1 MLDLLEVLRNA
12 VLITGLVLIMMLM
25 IEYCNI
31 GSHGSLF
38 ARLKS
43 SGINQVL
50 IGTLLG
56 LVPGCIGGFAAVS
69 LFTHKLLSFGALTAM
84 MIASSGDEA
93 FVMLA
98 TMPLKAL
105 LLFAILGALA
115 IVTGLVCDRYLF
127 KEQNFAFC
135 PDGYE
140 IHKEH
145 DSSIASPFR
154 LSSYK
159 DALRRPSRERL
170 LLLAGIALFV
180 VALLSGFAGHDHAGH
195 DHAGHDHAVHQEAAL
210 HQEVAHNLELH
221 EEVEHNHELHE
232 EAEHNHTLH
241 EEAAHNHT
249 LHGHA
254 THQESLQEI
263 IEERHLSTFTLHLL
277 DEEWMNCLFAIMSIV
292 TLLFTATAKEHFIKE
307 HLWHHVIKRHLLSIF
322 LWTLGGL
329 AVCKIGVQYLNIE
342 EWVSSNMIFV
352 ILLAV
357 AVGII
362 PESGPHLVFVTL
374 YLNGIVPFSVLLANS
389 ISQDGHTALPLLASS
404 RKTFL
409 KAKAVNIIIGA
420 VVGILLY
427 LSGL

>member
-210 HQEVAHNLELH
+210 HQEVA
-221 EEVEHNHELHE
+221 LHE
-232 EAEHNHTLH
+232 EAMLHQEAAHNHELH

>member
-210 HQEVAHNLELH
+210 HQEVA
-221 EEVEHNHELHE
+221 
-232 EAEHNHTLH
+232 LH
-241 EEAAHNHT
+241 EEAAHNHA

>member
-38 ARLKS
+38 ARLRS

-210 HQEVAHNLELH
+210 HQEVA
-221 EEVEHNHELHE
+221 
-232 EAEHNHTLH
+232 LH
-241 EEAAHNHT
+241 EEAAHNHA

-329 AVCKIGVQYLNIE
+329 AVCQIGVQYLNIE

>member
-195 DHAGHDHAVHQEAAL
+195 DHAGHDHAVHQEVAL
-210 HQEVAHNLELH
+210 HQEVAHNH
-221 EEVEHNHELHE
+221 E
-232 EAEHNHTLH
+232 LH
-241 EEAAHNHT
+241 EEAAHNHE

-329 AVCKIGVQYLNIE
+329 AVCQIGVQYLNIE

-389 ISQDGHTALPLLASS
+389 IAQDGHTALPLLASS

>member
-115 IVTGLVCDRYLF
+115 IATGLVCDRYLF

-210 HQEVAHNLELH
+210 HQEVALH
-221 EEVEHNHELHE
+221 EEVAHNHELHE
-232 EAEHNHTLH
+232 EA
-241 EEAAHNHT
+241 AHNHA

-329 AVCKIGVQYLNIE
+329 AVCQIGVQYLNIE

-357 AVGII
+357 AIGII

>member
-195 DHAGHDHAVHQEAAL
+195 DHAVHQEAAL
-210 HQEVAHNLELH
+210 HQEVA
-221 EEVEHNHELHE
+221 
-232 EAEHNHTLH
+232 LH
-241 EEAAHNHT
+241 EEAAHNHA

-329 AVCKIGVQYLNIE
+329 AVCQIGVQYLNIE

>member
-195 DHAGHDHAVHQEAAL
+195 DHAGHDHAVHQEAML
-210 HQEVAHNLELH
+210 HQEVA
-221 EEVEHNHELHE
+221 HNHELHE
-232 EAEHNHTLH
+232 EAEHNHALH

-249 LHGHA
+249 LHEHVA
-254 THQESLQEI
+254 HQESLQEI

-329 AVCKIGVQYLNIE
+329 AVCQIGVQYLNIE

>member
-195 DHAGHDHAVHQEAAL
+195 DHAVHQEAAL
-210 HQEVAHNLELH
+210 HEEVA
-221 EEVEHNHELHE
+221 HNHELHE
-232 EAEHNHTLH
+232 EA
-241 EEAAHNHT
+241 AHNHA

-329 AVCKIGVQYLNIE
+329 AVCQIGVQYLNIE

-357 AVGII
+357 AVGVI

-409 KAKAVNIIIGA
+409 KAKAVNIVIGA

>member
-195 DHAGHDHAVHQEAAL
+195 DHAVHQEAAL
-210 HQEVAHNLELH
+210 HQEVALHEEAMLH

-232 EAEHNHTLH
+232 EA
-241 EEAAHNHT
+241 AHNHA
-249 LHGHA
+249 LHGHT

-329 AVCKIGVQYLNIE
+329 AVCQIGVQYLNIE

-357 AVGII
+357 AIGII

>member
-195 DHAGHDHAVHQEAAL
+195 DHAVHQEAAL
-210 HQEVAHNLELH
+210 HEEVA
-221 EEVEHNHELHE
+221 
-232 EAEHNHTLH
+232 HNHTLH
-241 EEAAHNHT
+241 EEAAHNHE

-329 AVCKIGVQYLNIE
+329 AVCQIGVQYLNIE

-357 AVGII
+357 VVGII

>member
-56 LVPGCIGGFAAVS
+56 LAPGCIGGFAAVS

-210 HQEVAHNLELH
+210 HQEVALH
-221 EEVEHNHELHE
+221 EEVAHNHELHE
-232 EAEHNHTLH
+232 K
-241 EEAAHNHT
+241 AAHNHA

-329 AVCKIGVQYLNIE
+329 AVCQIGVQYLNIE

>member
-195 DHAGHDHAVHQEAAL
+195 NHAGHDHAVHQEAAL
-210 HQEVAHNLELH
+210 HQEVALY
-221 EEVEHNHELHE
+221 EEVAHNHELHE
-232 EAEHNHTLH
+232 EA
-241 EEAAHNHT
+241 AHNHE

>member
-195 DHAGHDHAVHQEAAL
+195 DHAVHQEAAV
-210 HQEVAHNLELH
+210 HQEVA
-221 EEVEHNHELHE
+221 LHE
-232 EAEHNHTLH
+232 EAAHNHTLH
-241 EEAAHNHT
+241 EEAAHNHA

-329 AVCKIGVQYLNIE
+329 AVCQIGVQYLNIE

>member
-195 DHAGHDHAVHQEAAL
+195 DHAVHQEAAL
-210 HQEVAHNLELH
+210 HQEVALHEEAMLH

-232 EAEHNHTLH
+232 EA
-241 EEAAHNHT
+241 AHNHA
-249 LHGHA
+249 LHGHT

-329 AVCKIGVQYLNIE
+329 AVCQIGVQYLNIE

>member
-195 DHAGHDHAVHQEAAL
+195 DHAGHDHAGHQEAAL
-210 HQEVAHNLELH
+210 HQEVALH
-221 EEVEHNHELHE
+221 EEAMLHEEMEHNHELHE
-232 EAEHNHTLH
+232 EV
-241 EEAAHNHT
+241 AHNHA

-329 AVCKIGVQYLNIE
+329 AVCQIGVQYLNIE

>member
-210 HQEVAHNLELH
+210 HQEVALH
-221 EEVEHNHELHE
+221 EEAAHNHELHE
-232 EAEHNHTLH
+232 EA
-241 EEAAHNHT
+241 AHNHA

-329 AVCKIGVQYLNIE
+329 AVCQIGVQYLNIE

>member
-180 VALLSGFAGHDHAGH
+180 VALLSGFAGHDHAGQ
-195 DHAGHDHAVHQEAAL
+195 DHEGHEH
-210 HQEVAHNLELH
+210 VA
-221 EEVEHNHELHE
+221 
-232 EAEHNHTLH
+232 
-241 EEAAHNHT
+241 
-249 LHGHA
+249 
-254 THQESLQEI
+254 HQESLQEI

-329 AVCKIGVQYLNIE
+329 AVCQIGVQYLNIE

>member
-195 DHAGHDHAVHQEAAL
+195 DHAGHDHAVHQEVAL
-210 HQEVAHNLELH
+210 HQVVAY
-221 EEVEHNHELHE
+221 NHE
-232 EAEHNHTLH
+232 LH
-241 EEAAHNHT
+241 EEAAHNHA

-329 AVCKIGVQYLNIE
+329 AVCQIGVQYLNIE

>member
-195 DHAGHDHAVHQEAAL
+195 DHAVHQ
-210 HQEVAHNLELH
+210 
-221 EEVEHNHELHE
+221 
-232 EAEHNHTLH
+232 
-241 EEAAHNHT
+241 EAAHNHT
-249 LHGHA
+249 LHEHVA
-254 THQESLQEI
+254 HQESLQEI

-329 AVCKIGVQYLNIE
+329 AVCQIGVQYLNIE

-409 KAKAVNIIIGA
+409 KAKAVNIVIGA

>member
-195 DHAGHDHAVHQEAAL
+195 DHAV
-210 HQEVAHNLELH
+210 HQEVALHEEAMLH
-221 EEVEHNHELHE
+221 EEVAHNHELHE
-232 EAEHNHTLH
+232 DAEHNH
-241 EEAAHNHT
+241 A

-329 AVCKIGVQYLNIE
+329 AVCQIGVQYLNIE

>member
-210 HQEVAHNLELH
+210 H
-221 EEVEHNHELHE
+221 EEAAHNHELHE
-232 EAEHNHTLH
+232 EA
-241 EEAAHNHT
+241 AHNHA

-329 AVCKIGVQYLNIE
+329 AVCQIGVQYLNIE

>member
-195 DHAGHDHAVHQEAAL
+195 DHAVHQEAAL
-210 HQEVAHNLELH
+210 HQEVALH
-221 EEVEHNHELHE
+221 EDAMLHQ
-232 EAEHNHTLH
+232 EAEHNHD
-241 EEAAHNHT
+241 

-329 AVCKIGVQYLNIE
+329 AVCQIGVQYLNIE

>member
-98 TMPLKAL
+98 TMPLQAL

-210 HQEVAHNLELH
+210 HQEVALH
-221 EEVEHNHELHE
+221 QEAMLHE
-232 EAEHNHTLH
+232 EAEHNHALH
-241 EEAAHNHT
+241 EEAEHNHA

-329 AVCKIGVQYLNIE
+329 AVCQIGVQYLNIE

>member
-195 DHAGHDHAVHQEAAL
+195 DHAVHQEAAL
-210 HQEVAHNLELH
+210 HQEVALH
-221 EEVEHNHELHE
+221 EEVAHNHELHE
-232 EAEHNHTLH
+232 K
-241 EEAAHNHT
+241 AAHNHA

-329 AVCKIGVQYLNIE
+329 AVCQIGVQYLNIE

>member
-210 HQEVAHNLELH
+210 HEDAMLH
-221 EEVEHNHELHE
+221 Q
-232 EAEHNHTLH
+232 EAEHNHD
-241 EEAAHNHT
+241 

-329 AVCKIGVQYLNIE
+329 AVCQIGVQYLNIE

>member
-98 TMPLKAL
+98 TMPLQAL

-195 DHAGHDHAVHQEAAL
+195 DHAGHDHAAHEEAAL
-210 HQEVAHNLELH
+210 HQE
-221 EEVEHNHELHE
+221 
-232 EAEHNHTLH
+232 
-241 EEAAHNHT
+241 AAHNHA

-329 AVCKIGVQYLNIE
+329 AVCQIGVQYLNIE

>member
-195 DHAGHDHAVHQEAAL
+195 DHAVHQEAAL
-210 HQEVAHNLELH
+210 HQEVALHQEAMLH
-221 EEVEHNHELHE
+221 EEAEHNHELHE
-232 EAEHNHTLH
+232 EA
-241 EEAAHNHT
+241 AHNHA

-329 AVCKIGVQYLNIE
+329 AVCQIGVQYLNIE

>member
-195 DHAGHDHAVHQEAAL
+195 DHAVHQEAAL
-210 HQEVAHNLELH
+210 HEEVA
-221 EEVEHNHELHE
+221 HNHELHE
-232 EAEHNHTLH
+232 EA
-241 EEAAHNHT
+241 AHNHA

-329 AVCKIGVQYLNIE
+329 AVCQIGVQYLNIE

-409 KAKAVNIIIGA
+409 KAKAVNIVIGA

>member
-210 HQEVAHNLELH
+210 HQEVALH
-221 EEVEHNHELHE
+221 EEVAHNHELHE
-232 EAEHNHTLH
+232 EA
-241 EEAAHNHT
+241 AHNHA

-329 AVCKIGVQYLNIE
+329 AVCQIGVQYLNIE

-357 AVGII
+357 AIGII

>member
-195 DHAGHDHAVHQEAAL
+195 DHAVHQEAAL
-210 HQEVAHNLELH
+210 HQEVALHEEAAHNHELH
-221 EEVEHNHELHE
+221 EEVEHNH
-232 EAEHNHTLH
+232 A
-241 EEAAHNHT
+241 

-329 AVCKIGVQYLNIE
+329 AVCQIGVQYLNIE

>member
-98 TMPLKAL
+98 TMPLQAL

-210 HQEVAHNLELH
+210 HQEVALH
-221 EEVEHNHELHE
+221 QEAMLHE
-232 EAEHNHTLH
+232 EAEHNHALH
-241 EEAAHNHT
+241 EEAAHNHE
-249 LHGHA
+249 LHEHA

-329 AVCKIGVQYLNIE
+329 AVCQIGVQYLNIE

>member
-50 IGTLLG
+50 VGTLLG

-195 DHAGHDHAVHQEAAL
+195 DHSGHDHAVHQEAAV
-210 HQEVAHNLELH
+210 HQEVALH
-221 EEVEHNHELHE
+221 EEVAHNHE
-232 EAEHNHTLH
+232 LH

-249 LHGHA
+249 LHEHVA
-254 THQESLQEI
+254 HQESLQEI

-329 AVCKIGVQYLNIE
+329 AVCQIGVQYLNIE

>member
-1 MLDLLEVLRNA
+1 MLDLLEVLRNT

-50 IGTLLG
+50 VGTLLG

-159 DALRRPSRERL
+159 DALRRPSKERL

-195 DHAGHDHAVHQEAAL
+195 DHAVHQEAAL
-210 HQEVAHNLELH
+210 HEEVA
-221 EEVEHNHELHE
+221 HNHELHE
-232 EAEHNHTLH
+232 EA
-241 EEAAHNHT
+241 AHNHA
-249 LHGHA
+249 LHVDA
-254 THQESLQEI
+254 AHQESLQEI

-329 AVCKIGVQYLNIE
+329 AVCQIGVQYLNIE

>member
-195 DHAGHDHAVHQEAAL
+195 DHAGHDHAAHQEA
-210 HQEVAHNLELH
+210 
-221 EEVEHNHELHE
+221 EHNHELHE
-232 EAEHNHTLH
+232 EA
-241 EEAAHNHT
+241 AHNHA

-329 AVCKIGVQYLNIE
+329 AVCQIGVQYLNIE

-409 KAKAVNIIIGA
+409 KAKAVNIVIGA

>member
-195 DHAGHDHAVHQEAAL
+195 DHAGHDHAA
-210 HQEVAHNLELH
+210 
-221 EEVEHNHELHE
+221 
-232 EAEHNHTLH
+232 
-241 EEAAHNHT
+241 
-249 LHGHA
+249 
-254 THQESLQEI
+254 HQESLQEI

-329 AVCKIGVQYLNIE
+329 AVCQIGVQYLNIE

>member
-195 DHAGHDHAVHQEAAL
+195 DHAGHDHAVHQE
-210 HQEVAHNLELH
+210 
-221 EEVEHNHELHE
+221 
-232 EAEHNHTLH
+232 
-241 EEAAHNHT
+241 
-249 LHGHA
+249 
-254 THQESLQEI
+254 SLQEI

-329 AVCKIGVQYLNIE
+329 AVCQIGVQYLNIE

-357 AVGII
+357 AVGVI

-409 KAKAVNIIIGA
+409 KAKAVNIVIGA
-420 VVGILLY
+420 VLGILLY
-427 LSGL
+427 MSGL

>member
-195 DHAGHDHAVHQEAAL
+195 DHAVHQEAAL
-210 HQEVAHNLELH
+210 HQEVAHNH
-221 EEVEHNHELHE
+221 E
-232 EAEHNHTLH
+232 LH
-241 EEAAHNHT
+241 EEAAHNHA

-329 AVCKIGVQYLNIE
+329 AVCQIGVQYLNIE

>member
-195 DHAGHDHAVHQEAAL
+195 DHAVHQEAAL
-210 HQEVAHNLELH
+210 HQEVAHN
-221 EEVEHNHELHE
+221 
-232 EAEHNHTLH
+232 HTLH
-241 EEAAHNHT
+241 EEAAHNHA

-329 AVCKIGVQYLNIE
+329 AVCQIGVQYLNIE

>member
-195 DHAGHDHAVHQEAAL
+195 DHAGHDHAGHDHAVHQEAAL
-210 HQEVAHNLELH
+210 HQEVAHNH
-221 EEVEHNHELHE
+221 TLHE
-232 EAEHNHTLH
+232 EAAHNHALH

-249 LHGHA
+249 LHEHVA
-254 THQESLQEI
+254 HQESLQEI

-357 AVGII
+357 AIGII

-409 KAKAVNIIIGA
+409 KAKAVNIVIGA
-420 VVGILLY
+420 VLGILLY

>member
-210 HQEVAHNLELH
+210 HQEVA
-221 EEVEHNHELHE
+221 
-232 EAEHNHTLH
+232 LH

-249 LHGHA
+249 LHEHVA
-254 THQESLQEI
+254 HQESLQEI

-329 AVCKIGVQYLNIE
+329 AVCQIGVQYLNIE